1 MFPERQSTMNGRGAD
16 LTGKVVVMGEQRN
29 GRASALAFPRPVVGW
44 CSPPGGGTPSSRP
57 PTSADRAAGVAHVVT
72 IDVTVD
78 GDLALPAR

>member
-1 MFPERQSTMNGRGAD
+1 MNGRGAD

-29 GRASALAFPRPVVGW
+29 GRASALAFAEAGCRVVLAARRRHALEQTADL
-44 CSPPGGGTPSSRP
+44 CRSRG
-57 PTSADRAAGVAHVVT
+57 RVAHVVT